1 MKKKDGDRFLRL
13 LMMIKLKKK
22 MNLIPFMIL
31 KKLRKKNPMKMM
43 IQNLQILN
51 WMKKKVKIQKAKK
64 NVR

>member
-1 MKKKDGDRFLRL
+1 
-13 LMMIKLKKK
+13 MMIKLKKK

-51 WMKKKVKIQKAKK
+51 WMKKKVKI
-64 NVR
+64 